1 MQHIRKMHC
10 QHFILKYITLDCSI
24 VQAKPVL
31 SPGLISLHYSEFVSN
46 KHSTIPSVSGLSVAI
61 EPRNNVPAGP
71 PLIGPGLNRIQPHKK
86 CWGCCLSCT
95 YFGGTRY
102 SSERLYETGKTWWIP
117 MSDLHYLLV
126 NFQQNEQKFF
136 DNMLNNCFSIQ
147 HLPKNEAKSL
157 ALETICENAT

>member
-1 MQHIRKMHC
+1 
-10 QHFILKYITLDCSI
+10 
-24 VQAKPVL
+24 
-31 SPGLISLHYSEFVSN
+31 
-46 KHSTIPSVSGLSVAI
+46 
-61 EPRNNVPAGP
+61 
-71 PLIGPGLNRIQPHKK
+71 
-86 CWGCCLSCT
+86 
-95 YFGGTRY
+95 
-102 SSERLYETGKTWWIP
+102 